1 MKVQLLLL
9 GTLLSAVAVSGCS
22 HSTKRD
28 QPPAQTYDQLMQQ
41 ADTNLHTQNI
51 DGARL
56 YYTKAAA
63 ADPTRKDPWFKLAQL
78 DFNQQNYGGAILS
91 AQEVLQRD
99 ATDVDAESILT
110 VAGLRV
116 AVDALG
122 RLHDED
128 NLQGPAHQE
137 AEKLAE
143 KLRETLGEDV
153 LVPKKAVRT
162 PPKRRIARAPA
173 ASPEAPTT
181 GVDKPAPEVAPPA
194 PNAAPVSNDPF
205 SSLPGR

>member
-1 MKVQLLLL
+1 MKSQALLL
-9 GTLLSAVAVSGCS
+9 GMLLSAFVVSGCS
-22 HSTKRD
+22 RNTKRD
-28 QPPAQTYDQLMQQ
+28 QPPALTYDQLMQQ
-41 ADTNLHTQNI
+41 ADTNLRTQNV

-56 YYTKAAA
+56 FYTKAAA
-63 ADPTRKDPWFKLAQL
+63 ADPTRKEPWFRLAQL

-99 ATDVDAESILT
+99 AADVDAESILT

-143 KLRETLGEDV
+143 KLRETLGEEV

-162 PPKRRIARAPA
+162 PPKRRIARAPVTPA
-173 ASPEAPTT
+173 AAPAA
-181 GVDKPAPEVAPPA
+181 GADKPASEAAP
-194 PNAAPVSNDPF
+194 AAPVSNDPF
-205 SSLPGR
+205 SGLPGR